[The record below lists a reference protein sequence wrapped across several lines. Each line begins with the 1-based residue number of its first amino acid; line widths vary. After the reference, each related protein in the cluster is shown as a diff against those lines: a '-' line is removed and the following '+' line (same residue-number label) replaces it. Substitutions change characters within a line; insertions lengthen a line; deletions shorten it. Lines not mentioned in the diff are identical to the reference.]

1 MDITNEDLLRIIG
14 WKEVQGAVLA
24 KELEDAK
31 RELARLRA
39 LIPVEP
45 VKE

>member
-14 WKEVQGAVLA
+14 WKEVQNAVLT
-24 KELEDAK
+24 KELEGVK
-31 RELARLRA
+31 RELARLQT
-39 LIPVEP
+39 LIPAEP